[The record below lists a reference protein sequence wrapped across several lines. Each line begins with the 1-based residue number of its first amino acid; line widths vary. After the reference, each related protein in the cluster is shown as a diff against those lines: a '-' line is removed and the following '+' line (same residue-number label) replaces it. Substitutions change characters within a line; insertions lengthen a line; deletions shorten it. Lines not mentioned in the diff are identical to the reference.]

1 MKKSKKIISTL
12 LIVTLFVSAFAL
24 QSSVRAEAKT
34 FKTTGSYSTRLSKK
48 NDKTDEF
55 YSYAK
60 KLVFKSNKFTL
71 YGTMHYTKP
80 GDVYSSKIYKKAKRT
95 YVIARNCKYY
105 KQTYNTNGK
114 MSKKK
119 ISKKKLKKLVLP
131 LDSGTYSNRTLAWK
145 IQGGK
150 VVELVYME

>member
-1 MKKSKKIISTL
+1 MKRLEKIISMM
-12 LIVTLFVSAFAL
+12 LIATLFMTVFVS
-24 QSSVRAEAKT
+24 QSSVIAEAKT
-34 FKTTGSYSTRLSKK
+34 FVQTGTYYTGLSTKK
-48 NDKTDEF
+48 DKSDEY

-60 KLVFKSNKFTL
+60 KLVFKSNKFTA

-80 GDVYSSKIYKKAKRT
+80 GDVYSFKIYKKAKRT
-95 YVIARNCKYY
+95 YVIAGSCKYY
-105 KQTYNTNGK
+105 KQTYKNGK

-131 LDSGTYSNRTLAWK
+131 LDSGKYSNRTLRWK

-150 VVELVYME
+150 VVELIYEEY